1 MKTCD
6 TSAWRTG
13 AKFRQSIFDGLSRV
27 KSTSFCPDP
36 LDASQ
41 SGISLLLIA
50 FKVGF
55 KCNRE
60 VLINYPLEYGNAM
73 LVPPF
78 TSYNGGIHFWL

>member
-1 MKTCD
+1 MK
-6 TSAWRTG
+6 
-13 AKFRQSIFDGLSRV
+13 FPQ
-27 KSTSFCPDP
+27 FCPDP

-41 SGISLLLIA
+41 SGITLILIA

-60 VLINYPLEYGNAM
+60 VSINDPLEYGNAM

-78 TSYNGGIHFWL
+78 TSYNWGGIHFWL